1 MDEKQLLA
9 SALKYLGYRP
19 RSQKEILDF
28 LRKKTSDENQINQV
42 VDQLVKLKLVNDTE
56 FSDWLVKSRSRNRG
70 SIFIKQDLKKRG
82 IDTKNIAVN
91 DLEIAQN
98 LLKKKKF
105 DDYQKAYSYL
115 AYRGIPSS
123 IIAQVLKKRY
133 NGSNVNSD

>member
-56 FSDWLVKSRSRNRG
+56 FSDWLVKSRSRTAAAFSSNR
-70 SIFIKQDLKKRG
+70 I
-82 IDTKNIAVN
+82 
-91 DLEIAQN
+91 
-98 LLKKKKF
+98 
-105 DDYQKAYSYL
+105 
-115 AYRGIPSS
+115 
-123 IIAQVLKKRY
+123 
-133 NGSNVNSD
+133 